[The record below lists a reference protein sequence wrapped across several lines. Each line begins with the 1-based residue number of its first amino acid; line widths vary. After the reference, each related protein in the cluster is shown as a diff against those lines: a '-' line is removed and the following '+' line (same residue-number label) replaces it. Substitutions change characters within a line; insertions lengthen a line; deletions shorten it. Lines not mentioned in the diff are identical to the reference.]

1 MRAHR
6 RILIVDDLK
15 DAAESLASLL
25 ESMGY
30 ETQYVTE
37 PTKALDVAHR
47 MRPDLVLLDLGMPE
61 IDGYQLGRMFRAEF
75 GFEKLR
81 LVALTA
87 WGESE
92 HRAATRQAGFD
103 AHVVKPADIHVIESI
118 LATVF
123 GRG

>member
-1 MRAHR
+1 V
-6 RILIVDDLK
+6 L
-15 DAAESLASLL
+15 ELASTLRRL
-25 ESMGY
+25 AASGTIKCER
-30 ETQYVTE
+30 TA
-37 PTKALDVAHR
+37 PTKALDAAHR
-47 MRPDLVLLDLGMPE
+47 MRPDLMLLDLGMPE

-87 WGESE
+87 WGESG